1 MQCVVFSG
9 CFRDLLFITNFQ
21 QFEYECALD
30 FFSSLSSLLNFLDM
44 CIYSFLSNLE
54 NVLSLLLK
62 IFLHSS
68 PSHSPP
74 TLYSNVFLFQ
84 LLSRVWLSAIPRT
97 AACQASLSFTVSLS
111 LLKLVSIEPVM
122 PSIHFIL
129 CRPLLLLPSIFSSIR
144 VFSSESE

>member
-68 PSHSPP
+68 PSRSPP